1 MVSLRGPSVGQ
12 GTESNCV
19 EDWLL
24 QIVAH
29 RLRQQGRDLLRL
41 VGPGRQSELTQEGRR
56 LLYRLALLLLAWGAQ
71 MEALSA
77 PQGGL
82 VLEGRFP

>member
-1 MVSLRGPSVGQ
+1 V
-12 GTESNCV
+12 EANCV
-19 EDWLL
+19 EDWLAR
-24 QIVAH
+24 IVAH

-41 VGPGRQSELTQEGRR
+41 AGPGGRTGLTQEGRR

-71 MEALSA
+71 MESLSA